1 MKDYAEPVSS
11 RAPFRC
17 ELREV
22 LMEQDP
28 LEEMRLE
35 IVCLRQQLA
44 DLSAILTQAVQ
55 DMRDP
60 ERHSVLRYIQDNLIF
75 DTEQELAH
83 LPQQVGVE
91 VPMERTLGVLTRRL
105 KFLEHIRRN
114 LDRERLY

>member
-1 MKDYAEPVSS
+1 
-11 RAPFRC
+11 
-17 ELREV
+17 
-22 LMEQDP
+22 MEQDP
-28 LEEMRLE
+28 LEEMRRE

-44 DLSAILTQAVQ
+44 DLSNILTKAIQ

-91 VPMERTLGVLTRRL
+91 VPMEQTLGVLTRRL

-114 LDRERLY
+114 LDGERLY